1 MTYMDDFSFHNDINQ
16 ERPQKQ
22 KKVILLRVREK

>member
-1 MTYMDDFSFHNDINQ
+1 MDDFSFHNDINQ

-22 KKVILLRVREK
+22 KSNFVKGAWEVI